1 LGIQGG
7 EGLRLSFTGDYNLV
21 IAALHNGTL
30 KIGLHVQALPS
41 GQSDSYISSSSGNT
55 QDTPEPLIMLAA
67 GAAVGFGTMFKKQRE
82 RAQKAP

>member
-1 LGIQGG
+1 M
-7 EGLRLSFTGDYNLV
+7 GLKFDGNYNSV
-21 IAALHNGTL
+21 MSALNSGAL
-30 KIGLHVQALPS
+30 KIGLHVQALPN

-55 QDTPEPLIMLAA
+55 QDTPEPLTMLAA